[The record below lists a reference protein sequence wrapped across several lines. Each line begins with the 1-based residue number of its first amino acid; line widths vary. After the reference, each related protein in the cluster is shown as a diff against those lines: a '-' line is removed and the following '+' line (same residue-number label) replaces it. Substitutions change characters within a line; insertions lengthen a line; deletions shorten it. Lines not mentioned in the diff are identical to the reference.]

1 MKSAELGQSTR
12 RMTGNM
18 VQKVV
23 MAGLPCI
30 VAIGAPTNL
39 AIELARQHRITLIG
53 FAKEARFT
61 VYTGAWRLK
70 N

>member
-1 MKSAELGQSTR
+1 
-12 RMTGNM
+12 M